1 MSLVPPRYARGE
13 NRNAKGTSQLLE
25 IPMKRT
31 RVAVFRTTLLVLL
44 VASFV
49 RAQDNTVVNEP
60 VEHIY
65 AMPGGVELKAYVFS
79 PGKASARQRRPA
91 IVLFHGGG
99 WTVGEPQWAFP
110 RAKHF
115 AARGMV
121 AVAAQYR
128 LSDEKEITPLEAMA
142 DARAV
147 IRWMRTHAD
156 TLGIDSGRI
165 AAYGW
170 SAGGHLAASAAIFDE
185 GASGENISAAP
196 NALVL
201 VSPAVSLAS
210 DGWVQRLLGKRGAAQ
225 EISPDEHV
233 RKGLPPTLILQ
244 GSNDTVTPLS
254 GAKRFC
260 ERLRAAGNTCELHVY
275 EGFGHLFTPAGIPDD
290 GMPKPDSTVSADASA
305 RADRFL
311 KSLGFL
317 R

>member
-1 MSLVPPRYARGE
+1 MKRIGAALL
-13 NRNAKGTSQLLE
+13 GTSLSAFS
-25 IPMKRT
+25 
-31 RVAVFRTTLLVLL
+31 VV
-44 VASFV
+44 SFV
-49 RAQDNTVVNEP
+49 RAQDDTVVKQP

-65 AMPGGVELKAYVFS
+65 AVSGGVELKAYVFS
-79 PGKASARQRRPA
+79 GDAASTRRRRPV

-99 WTVGEPQWAFP
+99 WTMGEPQWVFP

-115 AARGMV
+115 ADRGMV
-121 AVAAQYR
+121 AIAAQYR
-128 LSDEKEITPLEAMA
+128 LSDQKEITPLEAMA

-147 IRWMRTHAD
+147 IRWTRTYAD
-156 TLGIDSGRI
+156 SLGIDPRRI
-165 AAYGW
+165 AAYGL
-170 SAGGHLAASAAIFDE
+170 SAGAHLATSAAIFDE
-185 GASGENISAAP
+185 GASRGKVSAAP

-210 DGWVQRLLGKRGAAQ
+210 DSWVQRLLGQRGDAQ
-225 EISPDEHV
+225 DISPDEHV

-244 GSNDTVTPLS
+244 GSDDTVTPLS

-275 EGFGHLFTPAGIPDD
+275 TGFGHLFTPAGIPDD
-290 GMPKPDSTVSADASA
+290 GMPKPDPAISADAAA

-317 R
+317 K